1 MGESFSQEDERRRAL
16 MDAIFREHFIAV
28 RRYISHK
35 VSQPDAVD
43 DLTSQVFL
51 KAFRWLREDRGVGQV
66 RSWLYATAR
75 TMIAEYWQEQQK
87 SLFLPLESIEDSA
100 VVLCAPQDDE
110 QTQQHVYHL
119 LHLLP
124 ERERQVLILRY
135 FQGYSTAEV
144 GQELGLN
151 VGHVRVVQLRAL
163 RHAALLEVKERS
175 LSPMP
180 ESTNEPITIY
190 TEQGQRV
197 LDLAREEA
205 LSFNHHYIG
214 TEHLLLGILSEASAA
229 ASLIEQGA
237 TLSRLRAE
245 LLSVVGKDEPDPRAG
260 APFTPRSQ
268 RILEMA
274 GKIAGERGETA
285 ISPEHILQAVVSEKQ
300 GIAVQ
305 MLRLMGVNLASWLAT
320 EEKPSPEKNEQ
331 YIRRMEQ
338 KIAQYPQL
346 DEEEERRLAHLVARG
361 RAEQRRA
368 ELLKEAPD
376 PHLVSEGN
384 DAYFRLTR
392 ACQHLVLSVSKGE
405 EFSDARCTHVFEPGV
420 KSLSAVV
427 ANKMQEAV
435 GQLSCLREDVIY
447 LSNPLQ
453 LFLRLRAQR
462 LGTGHYPPD
471 DLPGRHVFEE
481 WTRN

>member
-1 MGESFSQEDERRRAL
+1 MDDSFPQEDEKRRVL

-28 RRYISHK
+28 RRYISHR
-35 VSQPDAVD
+35 VSQLDAVD

-75 TMIAEYWQEQQK
+75 TIIAEYWQEQQK
-87 SLFLPLESIEDSA
+87 SLSLPLERIEDSA
-100 VVLCAPQDDE
+100 VIPFAPQHDE
-110 QTQQHVYHL
+110 QTQQRVYHL

-163 RHAALLEVKERS
+163 RHAALLEAKERS
-175 LSPMP
+175 LSLMR
-180 ESTNEPITIY
+180 ESTNEPVTIY

-205 LSFNHHYIG
+205 LSLNHHYIG
-214 TEHLLLGILSEASAA
+214 TEHLLLGILSEGSAA

-237 TLSRLRAE
+237 TLSRVRAE
-245 LLSVVGKDEPDPRAG
+245 LLSVVGKNEPDPRAG

-274 GKIAGERGETA
+274 GKIAGERAETA

-305 MLRLMGVNLASWLAT
+305 MLRSMGVNLDSWLAP
-320 EEKPSPEKNEQ
+320 EEKPSAEENEQ
-331 YIRRMEQ
+331 YIRQMEQ
-338 KIAQYPQL
+338 HIAQHPQL
-346 DEEEERRLAHLVARG
+346 DEEEERQLAHLVARG
-361 RAEQRRA
+361 RAERRRA

-376 PHLVSEGN
+376 PHLVSEG
-384 DAYFRLTR
+384 DEAYFRLVP
-392 ACQHLVLSVSKGE
+392 ASQHLVLSVAKDYLEAGR
-405 EFSDARCTHVFEPGV
+405 DAREIINAGNMGL
-420 KSLSAVV
+420 SLA
-427 ANKMQEAV
+427 AATFGLKKQTPFRTYAIHMIHLQIIEA
-435 GQLSCLREDVIY
+435 LE
-447 LSNPLQ
+447 
-453 LFLRLRAQR
+453 
-462 LGTGHYPPD
+462 
-471 DLPGRHVFEE
+471 
-481 WTRN
+481 